1 MRLVRPA
8 LAVLLAAV
16 LLLAPGAHAADAAEL
31 EISAPWARP
40 MPPGARVGAGY
51 VEIHNAGDTPR
62 RLLGASSP
70 RASSM
75 EIHTMAEVDGVMRMR
90 RLRDGIEIAPGATV
104 ALKPGAE
111 HLMFF
116 NPEPAFAI
124 GEQVPVSLRFDGEQS
139 IELQFE
145 VADPASRTT
154 GAH

>member
-1 MRLVRPA
+1 MRQIRPA
-8 LAVLLAAV
+8 LALFLSA
-16 LLLAPGAHAADAAEL
+16 LIPMAPAAHAAGVSEL
-31 EISAPWARP
+31 QISGAWARP

-51 VEIHNAGDTPR
+51 VEIHNAGDTAR
-62 RLLGASSP
+62 RLLGASSL

-124 GEQVPVSLRFDGEQS
+124 GEQLPVTLRFDGEQS

-145 VADPASRTT
+145 VVDPARRTAGT
-154 GAH
+154 H

>member
-1 MRLVRPA
+1 
-8 LAVLLAAV
+8 
-16 LLLAPGAHAADAAEL
+16 
-31 EISAPWARP
+31 
-40 MPPGARVGAGY
+40 
-51 VEIHNAGDTPR
+51 
-62 RLLGASSP
+62 
-70 RASSM
+70 
-75 EIHTMAEVDGVMRMR
+75 MAEVDGVMRMR